1 MKKNAILVA
10 GILFLAGC
18 ATHQGGSASYESGSR
33 MNGATTPT
41 SQYASSGGYA
51 RTDDV
56 HADSSIRGG
65 SAEARG
71 YKMSSNPQEPSSSSD
86 RNFQADSTIRD
97 GSMGSTS
104 WSNSRINSEA
114 SADMRAR
121 TSMPDSDLAQGGF
134 DAVAVGQGTSA
145 NQPDTGMPVEGTGET
160 SPGPELNSSQHL
172 NANISG
178 NNAIASGEPQPQYSH
193 QKLTPAHAEERNS
206 GRKENDDAA
215 LLSGSANIQNESTSN
230 QGAPAATEQGSST
243 SHSSSS
249 SSATVDSSGS
259 ASLSTAPESDLPV
272 NGNQPNELFKNNRAQ
287 GVGSA
292 ATGEAGAYS
301 SANNPANDQLAQKV
315 KQVLTKEST
324 GTHGMLRAEISKDI
338 KVTSSGDGVVTL
350 KGTVPSQQDKEI
362 VGIRAAEV
370 AGVKRVEN
378 QLNVA
383 PKTDPANRDL
393 STGHNLDEQP
403 NNLNPQ
409 P

>member
-51 RTDDV
+51 RTDDI

-71 YKMSSNPQEPSSSSD
+71 YKMSPNPQEPSSSSD

-104 WSNSRINSEA
+104 WSNPGTSSEA
-114 SADMRAR
+114 SANMSTS

-145 NQPDTGMPVEGTGET
+145 NHPDTGMPVEGTGET

-178 NNAIASGEPQPQYSH
+178 DNTIAGGEPPQQYSK
-193 QKLTPAHAEERNS
+193 QKLTPSHAEQRNT
-206 GRKENDDAA
+206 GRKANDDAA
-215 LLSGSANIQNESTSN
+215 LLSGSANVHNDSTSS
-230 QGAPAATEQGSST
+230 QGAPAATEQG
-243 SHSSSS
+243 
-249 SSATVDSSGS
+249 
-259 ASLSTAPESDLPV
+259 
-272 NGNQPNELFKNNRAQ
+272 
-287 GVGSA
+287 
-292 ATGEAGAYS
+292 
-301 SANNPANDQLAQKV
+301 
-315 KQVLTKEST
+315 
-324 GTHGMLRAEISKDI
+324 
-338 KVTSSGDGVVTL
+338 
-350 KGTVPSQQDKEI
+350 
-362 VGIRAAEV
+362 
-370 AGVKRVEN
+370 
-378 QLNVA
+378 
-383 PKTDPANRDL
+383 
-393 STGHNLDEQP
+393 
-403 NNLNPQ
+403 
-409 P
+409 

>member
-18 ATHQGGSASYESGSR
+18 ATHQGGSASYESGSS

-41 SQYASSGGYA
+41 SQFASSGGYA
-51 RTDDV
+51 RTDDI

-71 YKMSSNPQEPSSSSD
+71 YNTSSNPQEPSRSAD
-86 RNFQADSTIRD
+86 RDFRADSTLKD

-104 WSNSRINSEA
+104 WSNSSTSSDTSANMSA
-114 SADMRAR
+114 S
-121 TSMPDSDLAQGGF
+121 TSMSDSDLAQGGF
-134 DAVAVGQGTSA
+134 DAVVVGQGTSA
-145 NQPDTGMPVEGTGET
+145 NSPEVGMPVEGKGET
-160 SPGPELNSSQHL
+160 SPGPELNSSRNL

-178 NNAIASGEPQPQYSH
+178 ENTIAGGEPPQQYSK
-193 QKLTPAHAEERNS
+193 QKLTPSHAEQRNT
-206 GRKENDDAA
+206 GRKANDDAA
-215 LLSGSANIQNESTSN
+215 LLSGSANIHNDSTSN
-230 QGAPAATEQGSST
+230 QGAPASTEQGSS
-243 SHSSSS
+243 SYSSSTS
-249 SSATVDSSGS
+249 SSASESTGS
-259 ASLSTAPESDLPV
+259 ASLSTAPESDVSV

-292 ATGEAGAYS
+292 ATGEVGAYD
-301 SANNPANDQLAQKV
+301 SANNPANDSLAQKV

-324 GTHGMLRAEISKDI
+324 GTHGMLRAEISRDI
-338 KVTSSGDGVVTL
+338 KVSSSGDGVITL

-370 AGVKRVEN
+370 KGVKRLEN